1 MTLIVG
7 LLLTAFILFFF
18 EIFLPG
24 GVLAVIGGILL
35 LVAASLTYTEFGLIA
50 AIGVLIGGLVGA
62 LTMFFVEIRFISNSR
77 FGNQLSLKQSID
89 AKVNQQPRE
98 KLVGCE
104 GVTLTTLAPSG
115 RVEIDGEVR
124 TAYSEDGFLEKDTPV
139 KVLRSS
145 PFHLIVVRK

>member
-1 MTLIVG
+1 MTLIIG
-7 LLLTAFILFFF
+7 LLITAFILFFF

-35 LVAASLTYTEFGLIA
+35 LVSAGLAYTEFGLFA
-50 AIGVLIGGLVGA
+50 GLLILAGGILGA
-62 LTMFFVEIRFISNSR
+62 VAMFFAEIRFISNSR

-104 GVTLTTLAPSG
+104 GVTLTILAPSG
-115 RVEIDGEVR
+115 RVSIDGKPH
-124 TAYSEDGFLEKDTPV
+124 TAYAEDGYLEKNVPV

-145 PFHLIVVRK
+145 PFHLIVIKK